1 MKYANNMG
9 KKFEKQYFIITPIL
23 SAIFK
28 KIGEILEIL
37 DKMGAHFREFT
48 VTTNI
53 FQSAHPPWSLWR
65 TPKRNFS
72 KIRKKNFF
80 TKNFSKSTWAR
91 EYCRKFYKSL
101 WARELGEFAVSGWLE
116 TLSGGHVACPKSI
129 DVRRAEYGCTRE
141 AGRRGEASLTGLA

>member
-9 KKFEKQYFIITPIL
+9 KKIEKQYFIITPIL
-23 SAIFK
+23 SAILK
-28 KIGEILEIL
+28 KICEILEIL

-72 KIRKKNFF
+72 KIRKKKFF
-80 TKNFSKSTWAR
+80 HQ
-91 EYCRKFYKSL
+91 KF
-101 WARELGEFAVSGWLE
+101 F
-116 TLSGGHVACPKSI
+116 
-129 DVRRAEYGCTRE
+129 
-141 AGRRGEASLTGLA
+141 